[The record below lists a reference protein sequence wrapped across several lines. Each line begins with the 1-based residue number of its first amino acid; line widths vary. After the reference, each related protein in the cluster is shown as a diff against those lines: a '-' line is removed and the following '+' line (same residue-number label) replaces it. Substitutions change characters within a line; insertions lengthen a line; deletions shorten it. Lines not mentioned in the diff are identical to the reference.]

1 MKKIH
6 IHSET
11 VYIAAVVLLSFAV
24 AMISSTGFGVSMIV
38 APAYILSLK
47 VGWLSFGQA
56 EYVIQA
62 GLFAVPC
69 YEKV

>member
-11 VYIAAVVLLSFAV
+11 LYIAAVVLLSFAV

-56 EYVIQA
+56 
-62 GLFAVPC
+62 
-69 YEKV
+69 